1 MARRSF
7 SDSESESPKA
17 RPQLPGS
24 AESLSPAAFA
34 RFDEALESCRVTLRR
49 PSLTD
54 PRESWHEA
62 IAVLCSVARTEGV
75 SPESFLVHFKGVLD
89 DIEGFQA
96 VLGETSE
103 TSRSRII
110 TLAIKCYFGSR

>member
-17 RPQLPGS
+17 REDLPRS
-24 AESLSPAAFA
+24 VESLAPAAVA
-34 RFDEALESCRVTLRR
+34 RFDEALESCRVALRR

-54 PRESWHEA
+54 PRESWREA
-62 IAVLCSVARTEGV
+62 IGVLCTVAREEGV
-75 SPESFLVHFKGVLD
+75 SPESLLVHFKRVLD

-96 VLGETSE
+96 ILGENSATP
-103 TSRSRII
+103 RSRVI
-110 TLAIKCYFGSR
+110 TLAIQGYFKR